1 MKKLLATILALVMAL
16 GLCTTSWAAN
26 EYAPLPDAVDGV
38 ITLGRDVTIP
48 EDTQVTIPEGT
59 AVTLKL
65 NEKTLTVNED
75 CGIYVKGSLT
85 IEGEGTITSNVT
97 PIKIDGGSLTLNSG
111 KIESTGDYGT
121 YTLNG
126 GSVTVNGGEIESKWA
141 ALSGNNTTGTMNF
154 EINGGTLTAKEGPA
168 IYMPNQVKL
177 TITMVL

>member
-1 MKKLLATILALVMAL
+1 MKKVLATVLALVMAL
-16 GLCTTSWAAN
+16 GLCTTSWAAG

-38 ITLGRDVTIP
+38 ITLTENMTIQ
-48 EDTQVTIPEGT
+48 ENTKVTIPEGT

-65 NEKTLTVNED
+65 NEKTLTVDED

-85 IEGEGTITSNVT
+85 IEGEGTITASKT

-111 KIESTGDYGT
+111 KIVSTGDYGT
-121 YTLNG
+121 YALNG

-154 EINGGTLTAKEGPA
+154 EINGGT
-168 IYMPNQVKL
+168 
-177 TITMVL
+177 